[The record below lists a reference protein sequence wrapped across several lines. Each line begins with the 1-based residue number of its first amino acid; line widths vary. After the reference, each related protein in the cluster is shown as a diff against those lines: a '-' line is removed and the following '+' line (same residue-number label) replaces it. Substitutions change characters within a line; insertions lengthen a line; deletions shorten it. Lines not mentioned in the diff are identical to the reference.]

1 MLGHRSAT
9 LTLDLYGHLFA
20 DQLGEVADAPVR
32 SGSQRFAAVRS
43 GSQRFATLR
52 PICGQMALRKGPTN
66 VT

>member
-32 SGSQRFAAVRS
+32 SGSQRFA
-43 GSQRFATLR
+43 TLR